1 MDGLLCKN
9 CFDKKEEEHAVKKN
23 YCSLCGGKM
32 GFIRYKPKPQ
42 WKIEGE
48 LCRKCWD
55 GKKEEFR

>member
-1 MDGLLCKN
+1 
-9 CFDKKEEEHAVKKN
+9 
-23 YCSLCGGKM
+23 M
-32 GFIRYKPKPQ
+32 GFIRYKPKPN